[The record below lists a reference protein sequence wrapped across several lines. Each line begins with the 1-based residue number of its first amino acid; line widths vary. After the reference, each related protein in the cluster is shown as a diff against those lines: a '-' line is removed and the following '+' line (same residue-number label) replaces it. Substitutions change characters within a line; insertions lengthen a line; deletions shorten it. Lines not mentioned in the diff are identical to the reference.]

1 VNRRRTLAVLLALA
15 APTLPSPGHGRT
27 AARSKP
33 FRIGVI
39 PDMLPGRRKLI
50 VAALRS
56 VGWTVG
62 ADYVLVESGIPMGFE
77 IERSIRRVVDAQ
89 PDLILASVT
98 GYVLVA
104 RRLTRTIPIV
114 MWTSG
119 YPVEAGLAQSLARPG
134 GNVTGLA
141 IYAGTEVFGKLLEL
155 LREVKPDVRR
165 VGVLWAYVP
174 PFHPREE
181 IEPCYRELREAAQ
194 RLGLELRLWEVERP
208 ERASAVMGAVAA
220 ENVHALLLTSG
231 APTVAYR
238 AEITK
243 YAIRARL
250 PTISDFTWPGIEPQP
265 LLRYS
270 PSAAVLL
277 GQAAAYIDRILS
289 GGASAGELP
298 IQRPASFELEL
309 NMRTARA
316 IGLEV
321 PRSILLRADRVIE

>member
-1 VNRRRTLAVLLALA
+1 MNRRRSLAALLALA
-15 APTLPSPGHGRT
+15 APALPSPAHGRVPR
-27 AARSKP
+27 RSKP
-33 FRIGVI
+33 YRIGVI
-39 PDMLPGRRKLI
+39 PDMLPGRYELI

-56 VGWTVG
+56 VGWSVG
-62 ADYVLVESGIPMGFE
+62 SDYVLVQSGIPTGFE
-77 IERSIRRVVDAQ
+77 IERSIRRVVDAE
-89 PDLILASVT
+89 PDLILASIT

-104 RRLTRTIPIV
+104 RRLTPTIPIV

-155 LREVKPDVRR
+155 LREVKPGVRR

-181 IEPCYRELREAAQ
+181 IDPCYRELREAAQ

-208 ERASAVMGAVAA
+208 ELAGAVMRAVAA
-220 ENVHALLLTSG
+220 ESTDALLLTSG
-231 APTVAYR
+231 APTVPHR

-243 YAIRARL
+243 FASSARL
-250 PTISDFTWPGIEPQP
+250 PTISDFTWPRIEPQP

-270 PSAAVLL
+270 PSAAALL
-277 GQAAAYIDRILS
+277 RQAAVYVDRILS
-289 GGASAGELP
+289 EGAAPGELP
-298 IQRPASFELEL
+298 IQQPARFELEL
-309 NMRTARA
+309 NLRTARA
-316 IGLEV
+316 IGLEM
-321 PRSILLRADRVIE
+321 PRSLLLRADRIVE